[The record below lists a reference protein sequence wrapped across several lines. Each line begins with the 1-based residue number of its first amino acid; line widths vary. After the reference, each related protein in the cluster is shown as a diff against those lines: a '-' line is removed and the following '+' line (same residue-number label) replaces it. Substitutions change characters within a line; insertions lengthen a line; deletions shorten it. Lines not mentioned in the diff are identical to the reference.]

1 MGFVVSRARRAVSAA
16 CAAAVLA
23 ALAAG
28 CTAVHPSPS
37 PTATPTTPPT
47 SAPAPTNTLDP
58 NGRTLPGFVTHHQE
72 LPPAQPA
79 TRGLL
84 AQTGP
89 GWSLQT
95 YRPQVESVN
104 TVGGIV
110 NGFPATVQV
119 LYLVSPQGQR
129 YQLLELDPA
138 QPLVIDS
145 WTAGESVAY
154 VTACDPI
161 ACDPTAP
168 TQLLDLLTGELSP
181 VEGVGDA
188 LRVGATAPGS
198 VRWWQDGAATSQ
210 LDRAGSMRGF
220 AGAWTAAS
228 LSPSGRYLAVV
239 KDDAVTAYVS
249 AGLAIVDLED
259 ATLTDIAHLWDEPL
273 TCTPF
278 RWRAGD
284 ALDISCYDPQR
295 EIWRVFA
302 VGPGAHEMLENKSAT
317 ATPPP
322 DGPWV
327 EPTFYV
333 SDGVWAGPFT
343 ANTTARLHKGPTAIG
358 LARNA
363 GFEQLVVPDAGAGT
377 ARIVA
382 AIDGVLYI
390 EATQASNLTLTTAWA
405 YSVSDDSWTELGP
418 LPPAGP
424 TRGLLATQ
432 GSPAT
437 GMTSW
442 AVAH

>member
-1 MGFVVSRARRAVSAA
+1 MGFVVPRARRAVSAA

-23 ALAAG
+23 AMAAG
-28 CTAVHPSPS
+28 CTAAHPSPS

-47 SAPAPTNTLDP
+47 SAPEPTNTLDA
-58 NGRTLPGFVTHHQE
+58 NGRAIPGFVTHNQQ
-72 LPPAQPA
+72 LPPAQAAPA
-79 TRGLL
+79 GVI
-84 AQTGP
+84 AQSGP

-95 YRPQVESVN
+95 YRPQVESVS
-104 TVGGIV
+104 TVEGIV

-138 QPLVIDS
+138 QPIVIDS

-168 TQLLDLLTGELSP
+168 TQVLDLLTGQLSA
-181 VEGVGDA
+181 VDA
-188 LRVGATAPGS
+188 VDDDMRVGITAPGS
-198 VRWWQDGAATSQ
+198 VRWWQDGVRSAL
-210 LDRAGSMRGF
+210 LDRAGNMRGYPS
-220 AGAWTAAS
+220 AWKAAS
-228 LSPSGRYLAVV
+228 LSPSGRYLAVF
-239 KDDAVTAYVS
+239 KDDAVTSYLS
-249 AGLAIVDLED
+249 AGMAIVDLNTG
-259 ATLTDIAHLWDEPL
+259 ALTDIAQLWDEPL

-284 ALDISCYDPQR
+284 ALDISCWDPQR

-302 VGPGAHEMLENKSAT
+302 VGPGAQEMLENKSAT
-317 ATPPP
+317 ATPRA

-327 EPTFYV
+327 EPDFFVT
-333 SDGVWAGPFT
+333 DGVWAGPYT
-343 ANTTARLHKGPTAIG
+343 ADAAARLHKGPTAIG

-405 YSVSDDSWTELGP
+405 FSVSDGSWTELGP

-432 GSPAT
+432 GSPAS